1 MVLTGAFIDVHAAP
15 AISLITLIAQARLQ
29 TRVRVVPV
37 RVVAGL
43 NGTLNDSIPTGTG
56 YAPAIK
62 ETIVSRQ
69 GVAIV
74 TKLGLITTNVV
85 TTGASRPGRLAGFI
99 AAPTNVDKAVV
110 THLINLHRAIPT
122 GTRYR

>member
-1 MVLTGAFIDVHAAP
+1 MVVTGAFIDIHAAP
-15 AISLITLIAQARLQ
+15 AIGLITLIAQTRVQ
-29 TRVRVVPV
+29 TRVHVVHV

-43 NGTLNDSIPTGTG
+43 NATLNDSIPTGTG

-74 TKLGLITTNVV
+74 TNLGLLTTGTVS
-85 TTGASRPGRLAGFI
+85 TGASRSDRLAGFI
-99 AAPTNVDKAVV
+99 AAPARVDKAVV
-110 THLINLHRAIPT
+110 THLIILHRAIPT
-122 GTRYR
+122 GSRYR